1 MAAETLRRVG
11 WSLIA
16 VGLLDIGLMVY
27 CITHNLRYS
36 SSFNVFAVAAGI
48 FLLRQNMRAAS
59 AVSFF
64 AAFFLAP
71 AVVAVVLNPL
81 VVPIPIAIELI
92 AIVLTVYVF
101 WVYRSLTSP
110 TVMEAR
116 RAAGVSA
123 RTPRLAFV
131 AGVTFAVGWALFI
144 LMAWLH
150 IEW

>member
-1 MAAETLRRVG
+1 MAADTLRRVG

-27 CITHNLRYS
+27 CITNNLSYS

-48 FLLRQNMRAAS
+48 FLLRQNMRVAS

-64 AAFFLAP
+64 AAFFLPP
-71 AVVAVVLNPL
+71 AIVAVVLNPL

-92 AIVLTVYVF
+92 AIALTVYVF

-110 TVMEAR
+110 AVMEAR
-116 RAAGVSA
+116 RAARVSA

-131 AGVTFAVGWALFI
+131 AGVALAVGWALII
-144 LMAWLH
+144 LMVWLH

>member
-27 CITHNLRYS
+27 CITNNLRYS
-36 SSFNVFAVAAGI
+36 SSFNIFAVAAGI
-48 FLLRQNMRAAS
+48 FLLRQNMRTARV
-59 AVSFF
+59 VSFF
-64 AAFFLAP
+64 AAFFLPP

-81 VVPIPIAIELI
+81 VVPVPFAIELM
-92 AIVLTVYVF
+92 ATALTLYVF

-110 TVMEAR
+110 AVMEAR

-123 RTPRLAFV
+123 KTPRLAWV
-131 AGVTFAVGWALFI
+131 AGVTFAVGWALI
-144 LMAWLH
+144 VLMMLLH

>member
-16 VGLLDIGLMVY
+16 IGLLDIGLMVY
-27 CITHNLRYS
+27 CVTHNLRYD

-59 AVSFF
+59 VVSFF
-64 AAFFLAP
+64 AAFFLPP
-71 AVVAVVLNPL
+71 AAVAVVLNPL

-92 AIVLTVYVF
+92 AIALIVYVF

-110 TVMEAR
+110 AVMEAR

-131 AGVTFAVGWALFI
+131 AGVALAVGWALII